1 MFNKRLKN
9 GSDGDNTT
17 TDGTKRGIEL
27 KESRLCIIGID
38 LNRIELISEE
48 YSRSD
53 FGVNG
58 RSVNLSSIFS
68 DTVLIRNGRMR
79 MGLNS
84 NQFEEIGD
92 MIEICVH
99 VVGVRIQRVMSGG
112 SE

>member
-17 TDGTKRGIEL
+17 TDGTKCGIEL
-27 KESRLCIIGID
+27 KESRLCITGID

-48 YSRSD
+48 DSRSD

-58 RSVNLSSIFS
+58 RSIDLSRIFS
-68 DTVLIRNGRMR
+68 NTILIRNGRMR
-79 MGLNS
+79 MRLNS

-92 MIEICVH
+92 MIEISVH
-99 VVGVRIQRVMSGG
+99 VVGVRIESVVSGG